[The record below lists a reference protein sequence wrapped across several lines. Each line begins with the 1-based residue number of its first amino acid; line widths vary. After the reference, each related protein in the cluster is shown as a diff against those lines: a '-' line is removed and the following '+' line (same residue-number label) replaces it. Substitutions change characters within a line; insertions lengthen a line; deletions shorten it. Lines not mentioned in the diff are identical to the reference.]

1 MPVVTSQL
9 LSGLTTVFR
18 SLFEDQ
24 FLAASVPGV
33 REQIAMEVP
42 STTDTESY
50 NWFGTVPAMREW
62 IGDRKFSGL
71 DSQTYSLQNK
81 DWESSIEVDRNAIE
95 DDRIGIIRPRI
106 SQLASEAR
114 RHQEAGMI
122 AAVIAGNTATG
133 LAYDGQQ
140 FFDTDHKDPGATF
153 QTNQSNKLTGTGT
166 TAAQIRAD
174 YDAARAAMFNLKDG
188 EGRPMG
194 ITPSHVLVPPALE
207 GAFRQLLNADMVP
220 DASAGVTN
228 IWKGS
233 AGLLVSPYLTDAND
247 WYLLALNQPVKPFIF
262 QNRRPV
268 QFTALDS
275 PTAENVFRRKKFQ
288 YGVDARYAF
297 GYAFWQMAI
306 LTTNT

>member
-1 MPVVTSQL
+1 
-9 LSGLTTVFR
+9 
-18 SLFEDQ
+18 
-24 FLAASVPGV
+24 
-33 REQIAMEVP
+33 
-42 STTDTESY
+42 
-50 NWFGTVPAMREW
+50 
-62 IGDRKFSGL
+62 
-71 DSQTYSLQNK
+71 
-81 DWESSIEVDRNAIE
+81 
-95 DDRIGIIRPRI
+95 
-106 SQLASEAR
+106 
-114 RHQEAGMI
+114 MI